1 MPQPEDSKMISRIA
15 SIALATTVVLA
26 TAGASM
32 AATYAYVDKD
42 ANVRKNPS
50 NGSSV
55 INYVEE
61 GDEVQVLAKS
71 GSWYKIKIP
80 GPDGWVRANVL
91 DFDYDDYPTYPV
103 KPGFGTSFC
112 VDGKNAQFCLGTQF

>member
-1 MPQPEDSKMISRIA
+1 MLRTIA
-15 SIALATTVVLA
+15 SITLATAVVIA

-55 INYVEE
+55 INYVDE
-61 GDEVQVLAKS
+61 GDEVKVLAKS
-71 GSWYKIKIP
+71 GSWYKIQIP
-80 GPDGWVRANVL
+80 GPDGWVRGNVL
-91 DFDYDDYPTYPV
+91 DFDYYDDDDYYPV

-112 VDGKNAQFCLGTQF
+112 VDGKKADFCFGTQF